1 MNNEKLFIFFG
12 ATGNLFTEKIF
23 PAFYHLIRRGKI
35 DNFHILAIG
44 RRFADEKSY
53 QSFLY
58 QSLSNKIPEL
68 DSSVLDHLFQKTDY
82 YQGDIDDP
90 QSLLSFLAEYHLK
103 NYQEILF
110 YLSTLPSIYARVLQ
124 LIKRINEYI
133 PSKIIKK
140 IIIEKPFGYDKKSFI
155 HLNQLFNKLVP
166 ERNIYYVDHYLGKDT
181 VQNIIILKAENWF
194 IENLLSAGYVKEI
207 HIVVSEKE
215 GVGSRGNF
223 YEETGAIRDIFQN
236 HLLQLLSLIAMDI
249 PPLCQEDKIEC
260 SSFLNS
266 MQQKKIEVIQNIKL
280 PDAKQVF
287 LGQYQSYSLDA
298 SNPFSK
304 TETFIRLPLY
314 ISSKRWSGVPFWII
328 TGKKLAQKISYIEI
342 IFHSTTTNEN
352 RLIIEIQPEEKIDLV
367 IQAKIPG
374 MGLSSSSVRLNFN
387 YLGTFGINSP
397 EAYENIIIDCFR
409 GDKTLFPDSQ
419 FILHS
424 WEIVDQLRELIN
436 KEQIKV
442 EKYADTFYHAEDFIN
457 SKNNAENY

>member
-110 YLSTLPSIYARVLQ
+110 YLSTLPSIYARVLL

-155 HLNQLFNKLVP
+155 HLNQLFNKLVQR
-166 ERNIYYVDHYLGKDT
+166 EI
-181 VQNIIILKAENWF
+181 F
-194 IENLLSAGYVKEI
+194 IMW
-207 HIVVSEKE
+207 
-215 GVGSRGNF
+215 
-223 YEETGAIRDIFQN
+223 T
-236 HLLQLLSLIAMDI
+236 
-249 PPLCQEDKIEC
+249 
-260 SSFLNS
+260 
-266 MQQKKIEVIQNIKL
+266 
-280 PDAKQVF
+280 
-287 LGQYQSYSLDA
+287 
-298 SNPFSK
+298 
-304 TETFIRLPLY
+304 
-314 ISSKRWSGVPFWII
+314 I
-328 TGKKLAQKISYIEI
+328 TW
-342 IFHSTTTNEN
+342 
-352 RLIIEIQPEEKIDLV
+352 EKIPF
-367 IQAKIPG
+367 KI
-374 MGLSSSSVRLNFN
+374 L
-387 YLGTFGINSP
+387 
-397 EAYENIIIDCFR
+397 
-409 GDKTLFPDSQ
+409 LF
-419 FILHS
+419 
-424 WEIVDQLRELIN
+424 
-436 KEQIKV
+436 
-442 EKYADTFYHAEDFIN
+442 
-457 SKNNAENY
+457 